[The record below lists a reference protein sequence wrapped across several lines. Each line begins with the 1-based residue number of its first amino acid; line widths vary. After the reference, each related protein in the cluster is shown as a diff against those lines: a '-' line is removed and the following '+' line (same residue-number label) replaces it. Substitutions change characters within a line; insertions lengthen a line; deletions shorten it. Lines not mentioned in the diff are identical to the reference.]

1 MDFVT
6 SGPEAIVFERACPR
20 RLAERCATDETDR
33 PDTFSSYSRPRGGG
47 NWAAI
52 RPSIHPSV
60 CRDAVGSQRENWT
73 QPCRGSVAGSAA
85 HHKRRHPVLFYYVI
99 GRAVIYYIFKFTR
112 GFAQIGL
119 SLIDTHRPILTP
131 SAAARSFLRLCRR
144 RVKTNFALSIGPAR
158 QLQLNMVIVVLTKP
172 STFIPDVRVLLP
184 SCVHFLK
191 CP

>member
-1 MDFVT
+1 MAEFERGRKLRGDGVWSVRMDFVT

-20 RLAERCATDETDR
+20 RVSPSDVRPTRATAAGHILELT
-33 PDTFSSYSRPRGGG
+33 RGGG

-60 CRDAVGSQRENWT
+60 CGATRSAASVRIGPRAVQQQLAS
-73 QPCRGSVAGSAA
+73 AAA

-119 SLIDTHRPILTP
+119 SLINTHRPILTP
-131 SAAARSFLRLCRR
+131 RSFSPFEWRG
-144 RVKTNFALSIGPAR
+144 RVKTNFALAHCIW
-158 QLQLNMVIVVLTKP
+158 IWWWWWW
-172 STFIPDVRVLLP
+172 
-184 SCVHFLK
+184 
-191 CP
+191 